1 MRDIQFE
8 ITQKFITAIEAGI
21 SSTGSW
27 VRPWQRLATEGAAIN
42 AKTGKEY
49 RGMNAL
55 ILSLSGCQ
63 HWAGYGQWQEIGCQV
78 RKGEKST
85 AILAPL
91 LKKDNQTGENILF
104 GFRGASVFSS
114 DQVDGWSEP
123 TAPVARTIEPITAA
137 AALIDNSGAR
147 IRHGGD
153 SAHYVPSL
161 DYIQL
166 PHMTAFVTPE
176 GYYGTALHELTHW
189 TGHKSRLDRQLN
201 TGRFG
206 DEAYAFEELVAE
218 LSSAFLCATTGVH
231 LGYMD
236 NHARYLASWLRVL
249 KDDSK
254 ALMTAAAQAQKA
266 HDYLTKTEELVAD
279 IKEVA

>member
-1 MRDIQFE
+1 MRDIQLE
-8 ITQKFITAIEAGI
+8 ITQKFITAIEAGV
-21 SSTGSW
+21 SNTGSW
-27 VRPWQRLATEGAAIN
+27 VRPWQRLATEGAAVN

-63 HWAGYGQWQEIGCQV
+63 HWAGYGQWAEKGCQV
-78 RKGEKST
+78 RKGEKGT

-91 LKKDNQTGENILF
+91 LKKDNKTGENVLF
-104 GFRGASVFSS
+104 GFRGVSVFSS
-114 DQVDGWSEP
+114 EQVDGWVE
-123 TAPVARTIEPITAA
+123 PVAPTTRTVEPVAA
-137 AALIDNSGAR
+137 AVALIDNSGAS
-147 IRHGGD
+147 IQHGGD
-153 SAHYVPSL
+153 SAHYVPSM

-166 PHMTAFVTPE
+166 PHMTAFSSPE

-189 TGHKSRLDRQLN
+189 TGHKSRLDRELN

-231 LGYMD
+231 MGYMD
-236 NHARYLASWLRVL
+236 NHARYLAGWLRVL
-249 KDDSK
+249 KNDSK

-266 HDYLTKTEELVAD
+266 HDYLVEKEKAAIQKVA
-279 IKEVA
+279 